1 MTERSGRIGL
11 AVQAARAAD
20 DLALGDQ
27 DTLGTRDGR
36 SIPKVPTGIPGF
48 DAVTMGGIPQRRAT
62 ILAGQSGSGK
72 TVFGAHF
79 LAEGIRRGQPGVFVT
94 LEEPAADLRA
104 NMSTL
109 GWDVATWEAGHDF
122 AIVDA
127 SPLIRDD
134 GEIATYNFDTL
145 AAQIGH
151 AVDVTGAERLVLD
164 SLNTVLAFEPNA
176 AVARQRLRRLIAS
189 LRGMGLTILLTVETP
204 GDPGVTLSRF
214 GIEEFV
220 ADSVVLLRHVHE
232 GKIRRRSVEVLKM
245 RGAMHR
251 KGDYAFTVLAGQGV
265 VVLPQAVI
273 QYEQETTPKRITTGN
288 AGLDAMS
295 GGGFFEDSIILV
307 TGPTG
312 SGKTLLTS
320 EFLAGGA
327 LQGER
332 VLLLAYEESPG
343 QIFRNAAAWGKDF
356 KKHQDDGLLKV
367 VALYPEVAS
376 LDDHLVEIMDV
387 VEKFQPTRIALDS
400 LTSLERIGSTSAYRE
415 FVVGLVAFA
424 KQQGIALLV
433 TLSSRRLL
441 GGSTVSEGQ
450 ISTLTDA
457 ILLLRYI
464 EIEGSIERVLTLL
477 KMRGTPHDQ
486 DVRSYTITDKGLE
499 VGSPFT
505 AMSHMLAG
513 GRASDD

>member
-1 MTERSGRIGL
+1 MSERSERMAL
-11 AVQAARAAD
+11 AVRAARAAD
-20 DLALGDQ
+20 AYVLGDQ

-36 SIPKVPTGIPGF
+36 SVPKVETGIPGF
-48 DAVTMGGIPQRRAT
+48 DAITMGGLPRRRAT
-62 ILAGQSGSGK
+62 VLAGQAGSGK

-79 LAEGIRRGQPGVFVT
+79 LAEGIRRGQPGVLVS
-94 LEEPAADLRA
+94 LEEPADDLRA
-104 NMSTL
+104 NLATL
-109 GWDVATWEAGHDF
+109 GWDIAAWEAAGDL

-134 GEIATYNFDTL
+134 GALAEYNFDTL

-151 AVDVTGAERLVLD
+151 AVDKTGAERIVVD
-164 SLNTVLAFEPNA
+164 SVNTVLAFEEHSGL
-176 AVARQRLRRLIAS
+176 ARQKLRRLIAS
-189 LRGMGLTILLTVETP
+189 LRGMGLTIILTVETP
-204 GDPGVTLSRF
+204 DDPGVALSRF
-214 GIEEFV
+214 GVEEFV
-220 ADSVVLLRHVHE
+220 SDSVVLLRHVHE
-232 GKIRRRSVEVLKM
+232 GKIRRRTVEVLKM

-273 QYEQETTPKRITTGN
+273 QYEQQTSPRRITTGDV
-288 AGLDAMS
+288 GLDVMT
-295 GGGFFEDSIILV
+295 GGGFFEDSVILV

-312 SGKTLLTS
+312 SGKTLVTN

-327 LQGER
+327 EAGEK

-356 KKHQDDGLLKV
+356 QKHQDNGLLKV

-387 VEKFQPTRIALDS
+387 VERFEPTRIALDS

-424 KQQGIALLV
+424 KQQGISLLV

-464 EIEGSIERVLTLL
+464 ETDGKIERVLTLL

-486 DVRSYTITDKGLE
+486 DVRRYTITDAGLVIGE
-499 VGSPFT
+499 PFT
-505 AMSHMLAG
+505 SMSHVLTS
-513 GRASDD
+513 GRGSDE

>member
-1 MTERSGRIGL
+1 MSERSDRTAL
-11 AVQAARAAD
+11 AVQAARRAD
-20 DLALGDQ
+20 ALVLGDQ

-36 SIPKVPTGIPGF
+36 SVPKVETGIPGF
-48 DAVTMGGIPQRRAT
+48 DAVTMGGLPRRRAT
-62 ILAGQSGSGK
+62 VLAGQAGSGK

-79 LAEGIRRGQPGVFVT
+79 LAEGIRRGQPGVLVT
-94 LEEPAADLRA
+94 LEEPAADLRE
-104 NMSTL
+104 NMTTL
-109 GWDVATWEAGHDF
+109 GWDARAWEASGDL

-134 GEIATYNFDTL
+134 GALAAYSFETL

-151 AVDVTGAERLVLD
+151 AVDVTGAERIVVD
-164 SLNTVLAFEPNA
+164 SLNTVLAFEEHV
-176 AVARQRLRRLIAS
+176 AVARQKLRRLISS
-189 LRGMGLTILLTVETP
+189 LRGMGLTVLLTVETP
-204 GDPGVTLSRF
+204 DDPGMTLSRF

-220 ADSVVLLRHVHE
+220 ADSVILLRHVHE

-251 KGDYAFTVLAGQGV
+251 KGDFAFTVLPGQGV
-265 VVLPQAVI
+265 VVLPQAMI
-273 QYEQETTPKRITTGN
+273 QYQQETEPRRITTGN
-288 AGLDAMS
+288 SGLDEMTR
-295 GGGFFEDSIILV
+295 GGFFEDSVILV

-312 SGKTLLTS
+312 SGKTLTTV
-320 EFLAGGA
+320 EFLDGGA
-327 LQGER
+327 RSGER

-356 KKHQDDGLLKV
+356 RSYQDDGLLKV
-367 VALYPEVAS
+367 VALYPELAS
-376 LDDHLVEIMDV
+376 LDDHLVEIMDI
-387 VEKFQPTRIALDS
+387 VERFGPTRIALDS
-400 LTSLERIGSTSAYRE
+400 LTSLERIGSTTAYRE

-433 TLSSRRLL
+433 TLASRRLL

-464 EIEGSIERVLTLL
+464 ETDGTIERVLTLL

-486 DVRSYTITDKGLE
+486 NVRRYEITDRGLV
-499 VGSPFT
+499 VGEPFT
-505 AMSHMLAG
+505 AMSHVLTS
-513 GRASDD
+513 GRSGDD